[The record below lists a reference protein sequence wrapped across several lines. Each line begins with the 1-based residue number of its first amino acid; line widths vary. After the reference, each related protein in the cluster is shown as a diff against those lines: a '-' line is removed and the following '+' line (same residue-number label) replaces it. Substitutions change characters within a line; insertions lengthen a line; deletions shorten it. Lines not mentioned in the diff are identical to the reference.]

1 MELAEAQ
8 IIKQGNNYHVQH
20 GTDAGL
26 FVEFYVEAIEDQEE
40 SIKQGRPIYRD
51 VEMTS
56 IRILGDQKTHVVRPV
71 DLKGS
76 NTVPSD
82 PDRWPRQWAAFKNKQ
97 VVTEVGT
104 PITEWPPVSK
114 SQAMNLKSLN
124 IHTVEALAQVSDS
137 NLGNIGMGARDLRDK
152 AIAFLDQAK
161 DGSGLV
167 KLQEENKDL
176 RTKIEAL
183 QNQMA
188 AFMAEKPKRG
198 KAVKDIDD
206 GEDAS

>member
-1 MELAEAQ
+1 MELAEAK
-8 IIKQGNNYHVQH
+8 IIQQGNNYHVQH

-26 FVEFYVEAIEDQEE
+26 YVEFYVEAIEDQEE
-40 SIKQGRPIYRD
+40 SVKEGRPIFRD

-56 IRILGDQKTHVVRPV
+56 IRILGDNKTHVVRPV

-76 NTVPSD
+76 QTVP
-82 PDRWPRQWAAFKNKQ
+82 PDNVRWPHQWAAFKNKQ
-97 VVTEVGT
+97 IVPQVGT
-104 PITEWPPVSK
+104 PITEWGPISK
-114 SQAMNLKSLN
+114 SQAMSLKILN
-124 IHTVEALAQVSDS
+124 IHTVESLAQVSDT

-152 AIAFLDQAK
+152 AIAYLNQAK

-183 QNQMA
+183 QNQMSA
-188 AFMAEKPKRG
+188 LLVDKPKRG
-198 KAVKDIDD
+198 RPPKGVDD
-206 GEDAS
+206 AEDAS